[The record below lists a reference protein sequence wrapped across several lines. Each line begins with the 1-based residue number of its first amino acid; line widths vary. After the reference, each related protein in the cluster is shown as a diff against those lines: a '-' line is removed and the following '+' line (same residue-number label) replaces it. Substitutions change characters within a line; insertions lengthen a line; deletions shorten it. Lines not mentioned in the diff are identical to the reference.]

1 MTELGRPGAV
11 LRRLPLQLTLVLALL
26 ALAAVGLLVT
36 GVVVTAQLR
45 SYLVQQVDDD
55 LAQLA
60 QRQPRPDDMGG
71 RGGDNPFQTS
81 RTEYL
86 GVAARDGTNL
96 RGQTTNGAS
105 PPALDVERLLDA
117 GTEPFTV
124 PAQGSEADWRV
135 LVRSDLVVART
146 GQPVLVVRGVS
157 LADVQDTTRRLVA
170 AEVLVGLGVLMLL
183 GALSYAVVRGSLRP
197 LAEVED
203 AAVDITQGN
212 LSRRAPPADP
222 RTEVGRVSLAF
233 NTMVD
238 QIEQAF
244 RAREASEQRLRRFVS
259 DAGHEL
265 RTPLT
270 SIRGF
275 AELHRQGAVTDPAE
289 VGRVMAR
296 IESEAAR
303 MGLLVED
310 LLMLARLDEQRPLD
324 IAELDL
330 VPLVAD
336 AVADARAVQPRRPV
350 TCESPESL
358 VVRGDE
364 ARLRQVLANL
374 VGNALQHTSS
384 DVPLSV
390 RLRGVET
397 VAVLEVTDAGP
408 GMPPEVAQRVFERF
422 YRADASRNRASGGS
436 GLGLSIVASLVHA
449 HGGTVELDTAPDRG
463 ATFRVRLPLP
473 PPRPLDRDVAA
484 PVGGSG

>member
-1 MTELGRPGAV
+1 MTEPGRPDDV
-11 LRRLPLQLTLVLALL
+11 LRRLPLQLALVLALL
-26 ALAAVGLLVT
+26 GLAAVGLVVS
-36 GVVVTAQLR
+36 GVVVTTQLR

-60 QRQPRPDDMGG
+60 QRQPRPSDMGG
-71 RGGDNPFQTS
+71 GAGDNPFQTS

-86 GVAARDGTNL
+86 GIAARDGSDL

-105 PPALDVERLLDA
+105 PPALDLDRLLDA
-117 GTEPFTV
+117 GNEPFTV
-124 PAQGSEADWRV
+124 PADGAGADWRV

-157 LADVQDTTRRLVA
+157 LGDVHDTTRRLVA
-170 AEVLVGLGVLMLL
+170 VEVLVGLGVLVLL
-183 GALSYAVVRGSLRP
+183 GALSYAVVRSSLRP

-203 AAVDITQGN
+203 AAVDITRGN
-212 LSRRAPPADP
+212 LARRAPPADP

-238 QIEQAF
+238 QIEHAF
-244 RAREASEQRLRRFVS
+244 RAREASEQRLRQFVS

-289 VGRVMAR
+289 VARAMAR

-310 LLMLARLDEQRPLD
+310 LVMLARLDEQRPLD
-324 IAELDL
+324 VTDVDL
-330 VPLVAD
+330 APLVAD
-336 AVADARAVQPRRPV
+336 AVADVRGVQPERPV
-350 TCESPESL
+350 SYHVPGSV

-374 VGNALQHTSS
+374 VGNAVQHTGS
-384 DVPLSV
+384 DVQVAV
-390 RLRGVET
+390 RLRREGDA
-397 VAVLEVTDAGP
+397 AVLEVTDAGQ
-408 GMPPEVAQRVFERF
+408 GMPPDVAQRVFERF
-422 YRADASRNRASGGS
+422 YRADASRTRASGGS
-436 GLGLSIVASLVHA
+436 GLGLSIVASLVQA
-449 HGGTVELDTAPDRG
+449 HGGTIELETAPGRG
-463 ATFRVRLPLP
+463 SSFRVRLPLA
-473 PPRPLDRDVAA
+473 RPVT
-484 PVGGSG
+484 